1 MEFSHIFLQTMI
13 IALVMSAAI
22 IMIDRFIF
30 RRIRIKRLIF
40 YGPYIFKTNNTGEI
54 TEISPEELPSEMK
67 KGLEKIETVLKE
79 KAIEKLRHNL
89 KLSLSLRDI
98 FISYIAITI
107 LLTILISLYITK

>member
-1 MEFSHIFLQTMI
+1 MEFLHVFLQAMI
-13 IALVMSAAI
+13 IALVMSAAIIMTI

-67 KGLEKIETVLKE
+67 K
-79 KAIEKLRHNL
+79 
-89 KLSLSLRDI
+89 D
-98 FISYIAITI
+98 
-107 LLTILISLYITK
+107 